1 MPSVLQGEL
10 HAGLTICRPHRGV
23 IRGNQHDAPPG
34 QAAARPRRQARPP
47 ESLRRAVSWWC
58 MCCYRSS
65 LSANESHLYRSSHTS
80 EERERDGQ
88 GRAAN
93 RGGGRRAA
101 PAEGGSGRRGGRGG
115 RARAGG
121 ASSYSMGD
129 RGLSS
134 SGSEWCTAFSCHRML
149 ARGRA
154 RDARPGGGR
163 RPGASRQ
170 HALLRW
176 QRRTSFCLLEQVAL

>member
-1 MPSVLQGEL
+1 MSPAQRSHQGQPTRR
-10 HAGLTICRPHRGV
+10 AARPGR
-23 IRGNQHDAPPG
+23 RQAAPPG
-34 QAAARPRRQARPP
+34 QAARVSSACGQLVVHVLL
-47 ESLRRAVSWWC
+47 SIIAVSQ
-58 MCCYRSS
+58 RVSFVS
-65 LSANESHLYRSSHTS
+65 ILPHVRR
-80 EERERDGQ
+80 ERERDGQ